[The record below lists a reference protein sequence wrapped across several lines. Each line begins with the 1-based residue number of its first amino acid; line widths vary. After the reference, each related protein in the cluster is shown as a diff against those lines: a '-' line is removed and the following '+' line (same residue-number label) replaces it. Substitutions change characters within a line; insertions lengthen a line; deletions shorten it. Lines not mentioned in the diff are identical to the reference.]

1 MTLLKLCGR
10 EFCLHDGISDDRELT
25 LTEGIGFVSMKKQ
38 DILTVPNIL
47 TLIRLLAI
55 PVLARLIYVGKPYDR
70 IAFFLFLGIWLT
82 DLLDG
87 WIARQFNQIT
97 EFGKLFDPL
106 VDKLFQ
112 LTTAIMMTVVGKLPL
127 WVSLVIAVKEL
138 IMILGSLFLLRHF
151 EIVVYARWFGKLA
164 TVLFVLAF
172 ASLFFLPRELS
183 YLAHYIFIPPVA
195 CSLYA
200 YFRYGQSFMRM
211 RRARLRNKA
220 SDEAAH
226 DHEI

>member
-1 MTLLKLCGR
+1 
-10 EFCLHDGISDDRELT
+10 
-25 LTEGIGFVSMKKQ
+25 MKKQ

-55 PVLARLIYVGKPYDR
+55 PVLARLIYVGKPDDR

-87 WIARQFNQIT
+87 WIARQF
-97 EFGKLFDPL
+97 
-106 VDKLFQ
+106 
-112 LTTAIMMTVVGKLPL
+112 MTVVGNLPR
-127 WVSLVIAVKEL
+127 WVALVISLKEL

-195 CSLYA
+195 CSLYD
-200 YFRYGQSFMRM
+200 YYRYGQSFMRM
-211 RRARLRNKA
+211 RRAR
-220 SDEAAH
+220 
-226 DHEI
+226 